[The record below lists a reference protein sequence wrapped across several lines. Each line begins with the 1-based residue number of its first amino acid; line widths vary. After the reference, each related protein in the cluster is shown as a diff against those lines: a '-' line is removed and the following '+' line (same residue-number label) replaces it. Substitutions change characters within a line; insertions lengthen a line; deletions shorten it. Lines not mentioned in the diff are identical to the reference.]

1 MLASQRAFQ
10 AHALGRSPASIR
22 VSSAGRLVIEARES
36 RIGAAPITVPKGVS
50 ITVDG
55 TLVKV
60 KGPLGELEQKFTKY
74 VKFEQVRRIA
84 AQRDGA
90 AADICLQ
97 PGMAAARWGAARQ
110 QSRGQPHGD
119 GTTRT
124 CPVRQGSL
132 TFNMVTGVSTGFVK
146 KLELVGTGYRASVA
160 GKDLTLNVGY
170 SNPRILPIPEGLTVK
185 VEKNTAL
192 TISGADKV
200 VIGDFAATIR
210 RQREPE
216 PYKGKGVR
224 YAGEVIKLKEGK
236 AGGKKK

>member
-74 VKFEQVRRIA
+74 VKFEQQDGVLRVSKVEDSRMA
-84 AQRDGA
+84 MAQHG
-90 AADICLQ
+90 L
-97 PGMAAARWGAARQ
+97 AR
-110 QSRGQPHGD
+110 
-119 GTTRT
+119 
-124 CPVRQGSL
+124 SL